1 LHFWERLDAP
11 TLLQGIVDALA
22 PQGRCGEA
30 PIPELTLGVAA
41 VGAAVDVAGDGVIWG
56 VQTTRSSKT

>member
-1 LHFWERLDAP
+1 MRR
-11 TLLQGIVDALA
+11 IVDAPA
-22 PQGRCGEA
+22 PQGRCGDA

-41 VGAAVDVAGDGVIWG
+41 VGAAVDAAGDGVIWG